1 MRGQF
6 VMSEIAIGLRRN
18 LTMTIAVVLTT
29 TISLMLLGGSLLISK
44 QVNTMKGYWYD
55 KVEVY
60 VYLCTGN
67 GVKCTNGGSTTDAQ
81 RAELRR
87 ELEAD
92 ALVKTV
98 YYENQAE
105 AFVRFKEQFKD
116 SKELVESTQATDLQ
130 DSFRVKLKNP
140 KQGEILTSE
149 FKDKPGIAQIVD
161 ARKVFGNFFEVLGVL
176 QKTVGVIALLV
187 IVAAVL
193 LISNTIRVAAF
204 NRRRE
209 TGIMR
214 LVGASSF
221 YIQLPFLLEGALAGL
236 VGAGFA
242 CGGLSIFKIF
252 VIDNLLRQKIPAIR
266 FIGWDAVWATVPVL
280 VVVGVGLSAAASFV
294 TLRRYLRV

>member
-18 LTMTIAVVLTT
+18 LTMTIAVILTT
-29 TISLMLLGGSLLISK
+29 TISLALLGGGLLISK
-44 QVNTMKGYWYD
+44 QVTTMKGYWYD
-55 KVEVY
+55 KVEVSL
-60 VYLCTGN
+60 YLCTGD
-67 GVKCTNGGSTTDAQ
+67 GVKCANGGSTTKAQ
-81 RAELRR
+81 RD
-87 ELEAD
+87 ELEKELKAD
-92 ALVKTV
+92 DLVKNV
-98 YYENQAE
+98 FYESQAE
-105 AFVRFKEQFKD
+105 AYTRFKEQFKD
-116 SKELVESTQATDLQ
+116 STELVSATSAENLQ

-140 KQGEILTSE
+140 KQGEVLASK
-149 FKDKPGIAQIVD
+149 FKDKPGIYQIVD
-161 ARKVFGNFFEVLGVL
+161 ARKVFGNLFEVLGVF
-176 QKTVGVIALLV
+176 QKTAVVVALLS

-236 VGAGFA
+236 AGAGLA
-242 CGGLSIFKIF
+242 CGGLATFKYF
-252 VIDNLLRQKIPAIR
+252 VIDQLLRERIPAIR
-266 FIGWDAVWATVPVL
+266 FIGWEAVWSTVPVL
-280 VVVGVGLSAAASFV
+280 VFVGVGLSAAASFV